1 MNRFSPF
8 VLDSLPEQ
16 AIRPPGAPPECSELL
31 WERSRLEWRIS
42 DSGSGSGAVTL
53 GDNADPAVLIE
64 DFLAE
69 AGLPVRDLSIG
80 GPPLS
85 YGTPPMIGSPAG
97 HAADTVCG
105 AAVFISAA
113 AGARMIGAPAGP
125 PTPAPSVPDVVII
138 VYGHRPLTEPPSA
151 SGPAFASG
159 LAEPPFASGPV
170 GPLSEPP
177 AASGLVGP
185 VGEPSFA
192 PAGPAQLPAA
202 PHQSLASLAPWRLGP
217 WEASWSPA
225 EHAQAVE
232 EVRAAIARGDV
243 YQVNLVGHAAAG
255 YTGNPMPALRR
266 VAELPGARYA
276 GVLRGEGWA
285 IASASPETLVE
296 VTGGNVVTRPIKGTR
311 LATPAGRREL
321 LESSK
326 ERAEHIMIVD
336 LERND
341 LAQIAATGS
350 VRVDDLYAIR
360 RWCDLWQA
368 ESEVSA
374 RLEDGIGLATLLRA
388 VCPGGSV
395 TGAPKRSALAE
406 LARWEPVGRGAS
418 MGALG
423 WISAGRLD
431 LGLSIRTVAVDAH
444 RVHLWA
450 GGGITWGSDPAAEV
464 AEAAAKAAPLRAA
477 LA

>member
-1 MNRFSPF
+1 
-8 VLDSLPEQ
+8 
-16 AIRPPGAPPECSELL
+16 
-31 WERSRLEWRIS
+31 
-42 DSGSGSGAVTL
+42 
-53 GDNADPAVLIE
+53 
-64 DFLAE
+64 
-69 AGLPVRDLSIG
+69 
-80 GPPLS
+80 
-85 YGTPPMIGSPAG
+85 
-97 HAADTVCG
+97 
-105 AAVFISAA
+105 
-113 AGARMIGAPAGP
+113 
-125 PTPAPSVPDVVII
+125 
-138 VYGHRPLTEPPSA
+138 
-151 SGPAFASG
+151 
-159 LAEPPFASGPV
+159 
-170 GPLSEPP
+170 
-177 AASGLVGP
+177 
-185 VGEPSFA
+185 
-192 PAGPAQLPAA
+192 
-202 PHQSLASLAPWRLGP
+202 
-217 WEASWSPA
+217 
-225 EHAQAVE
+225 
-232 EVRAAIARGDV
+232 
-243 YQVNLVGHAAAG
+243 
-255 YTGNPMPALRR
+255 MPALRR

-296 VTGGNVVTRPIKGTR
+296 VIGGRVVTRPIKGTR

-374 RLEDGIGLATLLRA
+374 RLADGIGLATLLRA

-423 WISAGRLD
+423 WVGAGRLD